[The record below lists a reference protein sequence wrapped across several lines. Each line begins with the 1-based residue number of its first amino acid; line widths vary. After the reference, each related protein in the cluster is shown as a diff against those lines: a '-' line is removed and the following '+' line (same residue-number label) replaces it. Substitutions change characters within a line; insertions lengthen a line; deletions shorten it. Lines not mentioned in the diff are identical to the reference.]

1 MNFENWQI
9 ICLVLGGLL
18 WLVFE
23 ILSVR
28 KNKKAK
34 KAKKENEKNVVKGD
48 DVDE

>member
-1 MNFENWQI
+1 MNLENWQI

-34 KAKKENEKNVVKGD
+34 KAKIEEQKVEMSNNNE
-48 DVDE
+48 